1 MSSPASRAV
10 PAAGSPSA
18 SMEERPDNRL
28 GILCMILGMSLFTLN
43 DAMGKWLVEIYP
55 VPMIL
60 AIRSAASLLILAPLI
75 MRAGPL
81 RVLRTDKPIA
91 HLVRVALM
99 IAEVALFYISVRVLP
114 LADVLTIYMAAP
126 LLVTALSVPLLGE
139 KVGPRRWCAIAVG
152 FAGVLMVL
160 RPTGDILNFGALAAL
175 GGSFTFALMLIS
187 TRSLR
192 GTGGLTLL
200 VFQTLGVG
208 AAGAIAVPFYWTL
221 PTWPH
226 LGLLGILGVVALA
239 AHALVNQS
247 LKLSPAAVVVPYQYT
262 SLVWA
267 LALGWIIWGDVP
279 DPWVAAG
286 AALIV
291 ASGLFV
297 FHREQRLAAAPEL
310 NSPELNSPEL
320 SSEAGAASP
329 GRRSPDR

>member
-1 MSSPASRAV
+1 MSSTAPRAA
-10 PAAGSPSA
+10 PTAGSSTAFA
-18 SMEERPDNRL
+18 SPEDRPDNRL
-28 GILCMILGMSLFTLN
+28 GILCMVLGMSLFTLN

-60 AIRSAASLLILAPLI
+60 AVRSAASLLILAPLI
-75 MRAGPL
+75 LRAGPV
-81 RVLRTDKPIA
+81 RVMRTDKPIA
-91 HLVRVALM
+91 HLVRVVLM
-99 IAEVALFYISVRVLP
+99 IAEVALFYLSVRVLP
-114 LADVLTIYMAAP
+114 LADVMTIYMAAP
-126 LLVTALSVPLLGE
+126 LFVTALSVPLLGE
-139 KVGPRRWCAIAVG
+139 KVGARRWCAIAVG

-160 RPTGDILNFGALAAL
+160 RPTGDILGFGALAAL

-208 AAGAIAVPFYWTL
+208 AAGAVAMPFYWTP

-226 LGLLGILGVVALA
+226 LGLLGVLGLVALA
-239 AHALVNQS
+239 AHALVNRS
-247 LKLSPAAVVVPYQYT
+247 LKISPAAVVVPYQYT

-279 DPWVAAG
+279 DLWIAAG

-297 FHREQRLAAAPEL
+297 FHREQQLAAAPD
-310 NSPELNSPEL
+310 L
-320 SSEAGAASP
+320 SSEAGAASQ